1 MIRDSRERKHDLY
14 EHIVMKIVFPTL
26 FLFRDFHTSLQCTG
40 CKTGDFRRR
49 RSWLR
54 TKSRASR
61 QRAPPGSLR
70 NHLFYCDTLW
80 RLSRGNWDGF
90 LSVYRPCIKI
100 SMCYICQTY
109 SPGSFNV
116 TSRAWSTSRG
126 RVFLYN
132 YLHSV
137 TCTLL
142 MHQ

>member
-1 MIRDSRERKHDLY
+1 MIRDGRERTHDLY
-14 EHIVMKIVFPTL
+14 VHIFMKIVFPTL
-26 FLFRDFHTSLQCTG
+26 FLFRDFHTSHQRPG

-49 RSWLR
+49 RSWLYI
-54 TKSRASR
+54 KSRANR

-70 NHLFYCDTLW
+70 NHLFYYDTLW
-80 RLSRGNWDGF
+80 RLSRGNSDGSF
-90 LSVYRPCIKI
+90 FVYCPCTKI
-100 SMCYICQTY
+100 SMRYICQTY